1 MSDVGV
7 RERNDLA
14 EKMSLAMSRRTTEK
28 EWFQP
33 GGRSGRNQFVIA
45 RMNATHTQPRRYKR
59 NQRY

>member
-14 EKMSLAMSRRTTEK
+14 EKMSLAMSRRTSAK

-33 GGRSGRNQFVIA
+33 GADQAGTSSLLRA
-45 RMNATHTQPRRYKR
+45 
-59 NQRY
+59 